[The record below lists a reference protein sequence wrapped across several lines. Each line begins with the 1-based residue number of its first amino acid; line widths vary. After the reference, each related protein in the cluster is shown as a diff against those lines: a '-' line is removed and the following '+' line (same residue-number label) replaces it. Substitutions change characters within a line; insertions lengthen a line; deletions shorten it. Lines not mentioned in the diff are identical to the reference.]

1 MINAIVVW
9 NTRHFD
15 RAQAKLLEQ
24 GEQVDDTVWQH
35 LSPLAWK
42 HINLVGSYHF
52 TEVTLEEEF
61 RPLREGESRRARQRR
76 IAPSSPTDASGE
88 KTESREMEYGEN
100 EEQPLVQLS
109 LLQESED
116 A

>member
-15 RAQAKLLEQ
+15 RAQVKPLEQ
-24 GEQVDDTVWQH
+24 GEQVADTVWQH

-42 HINLVGSYHF
+42 HINLVGSYQF